1 MSKQQAGDAFSRSLF
16 EHFQTLWQWLYHKP
30 NGGNQKLTNLYMVGG
45 DGKQKLMASK
55 AQIWVSMSRLLKL
68 SMESKS
74 QEFLQ
79 EHFWPMGTLSN
90 NILERLFKTCMHSSC
105 VSCMS
110 YLACQFCLCPSIWW
124 LLFSSLFSLLC
135 PARATQSSDCDPRS
149 NDEKHHTSS
158 NDSSDEHILAING
171 NLCCG
176 FEQQLSRRKREVC
189 TYMNARE
196 NRWITLKMEYI
207 TRPSILPNMC
217 SLIWVVRISSI
228 KATCKIISGSIKWPM
243 KLFLQTCPETP
254 NGQWQQFARR
264 QRWQWN
270 SRILP
275 ILLGNSPLASIH
287 ECAGIQ
293 WTASPLT
300 SFTLKIPI

>member
-1 MSKQQAGDAFSRSLF
+1 MSKFKLEMLDRSLNS
-16 EHFQTLWQWLYHKP
+16 FQTLWQWLYHKP

-45 DGKQKLMASK
+45 DGKQKLMANK
-55 AQIWVSMSRLLKL
+55 AQIWAFMSCLLKL

-189 TYMNARE
+189 TYVYECSWKPVNH
-196 NRWITLKMEYI
+196 ITDGI
-207 TRPSILPNMC
+207 CTRPSILPNMC

-228 KATCKIISGSIKWPM
+228 KATCNIISGSIKWPM

-270 SRILP
+270 SRILL

-287 ECAGIQ
+287 ECADIQ
-293 WTASPLT
+293 WTPRT
-300 SFTLKIPI
+300 SFTLKTPI